1 MATFFGEVLPVISRA
16 IEDDDDDDELDFVET
31 YRNIITNHRD
41 FLPVTFFFN
50 CRCQL
55 KNYKYFEVGNKS
67 TWSFTHC
74 MTRICKI

>member
-41 FLPVTFFFN
+41 FLPPTSSSSSISVFPPLQS
-50 CRCQL
+50 R
-55 KNYKYFEVGNKS
+55 S
-67 TWSFTHC
+67 TLCIHHQF
-74 MTRICKI
+74 

>member
-41 FLPVTFFFN
+41 FLPATNFF
-50 CRCQL
+50 L
-55 KNYKYFEVGNKS
+55 LPA
-67 TWSFTHC
+67 
-74 MTRICKI
+74 